1 MENGDVKYWLIFLNV
16 HSYAIMG
23 TLRRSDTIARTEETD
38 AARMRCFTNHG
49 SFDVSRVET
58 TLGCSE
64 PNLVPR
70 CKRNEKRFSRNY
82 NTVEVFLED
91 AENV

>member
-1 MENGDVKYWLIFLNV
+1 M
-16 HSYAIMG
+16 HPYARMG
-23 TLRRSDTIARTEETD
+23 TLRRSDTKARTEETD

-70 CKRNEKRFSRNY
+70 CKRNEKCFSRNY

>member
-38 AARMRCFTNHG
+38 AARMRSFPNHG
-49 SFDVSRVET
+49 SFDVSRVEG

-64 PNLVPR
+64 PNLVSR
-70 CKRNEKRFSRNY
+70 CKRNQNVFSKNQ